1 MLPDPAGDKLKP
13 KPVPVSTPAPIPA
26 PTPASAPN
34 QRKANPKP
42 KPITKVNN
50 DKKGTNIVGST
61 ASATNVGNIVN
72 SVIDTTHATIL
83 SEITVDDVKLHGKNL
98 GPIVAGEIRKRLG
111 PELESLMMVLK
122 NAAYTQGFTSGIGSR
137 SPSR

>member
-1 MLPDPAGDKLKP
+1 MAGSRSVEMTGSGQETTRTEYESVKGGI
-13 KPVPVSTPAPIPA
+13 VA
-26 PTPASAPN
+26 
-34 QRKANPKP
+34 RKANPKP

-61 ASATNVGNIVN
+61 ASATNVGNILN
-72 SVIDTTHATIL
+72 SVIDTTHAMIL
-83 SEITVDDVKLHGKNL
+83 SEIMVDDVKLHGKDL
-98 GPIVAGEIRKRLG
+98 GPIVAGVVRKHLG

-122 NAAYTQGFTSGIGSR
+122 NAVYTQGFTGGIGSR